1 MAARFSTGFLLGAA
15 IGAGAALAGGER
27 WPAVRPLAK
36 GALRVAVLG
45 LGAARR
51 ASLRIGEEFED
62 LLAETLHEIDSEKGA
77 TASPESG
84 HDG

>member
-15 IGAGAALAGGER
+15 IGAGSALAGGER
-27 WPAVRPLAK
+27 WLAVRPIVK
-36 GALRVAVLG
+36 GALRAAVLG

-62 LLAETLHEIDSEKGA
+62 LLAETLHEIDTGKGA
-77 TASPESG
+77 AATPEPS
-84 HDG
+84 HDD